1 MEFIHEHFGAGS
13 SGRQEADTFESD
25 DIDMEEDP
33 GSEGL
38 DGFEIVPPT
47 SSVVLVREVET
58 VSLDDTG
65 EIYILE
71 AVGERFD

>member
-1 MEFIHEHFGAGS
+1 
-13 SGRQEADTFESD
+13 
-25 DIDMEEDP
+25 MEEDP

-47 SSVVLVREVET
+47 SSVVFVREVET

-71 AVGERFD
+71 RRVENGSTDIERGSAPPRLVSAELADATTKN

>member
-1 MEFIHEHFGAGS
+1 
-13 SGRQEADTFESD
+13 
-25 DIDMEEDP
+25 MEEDP

-71 AVGERFD
+71 AGGDVSTDIEMSKHEIVRG